1 MASTVSVAVVFG
13 FEDPDKEGTMSDTEK
28 GWRFSDWAPIRLI
41 TGKIRNKILLI
52 LLGTSLG
59 MVLIAGLALFAMELS
74 RKTINEAID
83 VDGKILQLSNDV
95 KHLILQARELDQK
108 YFLNYRK
115 LGFAN
120 AKAEYAD
127 TFEVQIN
134 QATEKLKQIVI
145 IAGGED
151 ATQAEAS
158 GIVKAVRTVTPYLEE
173 YNQDFLEAVI
183 LLEKRGNID
192 SGLEGDLV
200 KAGRAIET
208 ILTEAGAND
217 LQVALL
223 TIRRHEKN
231 YLLRGGQQYLNLVLA
246 AIDRMKQQ
254 TTVSALSPEIQQD
267 VLDLI
272 KKYSVDFNKLVSAD
286 QQIANLSKFYRSA
299 FNKTF
304 PEIQTILDVGQSNQ
318 EANVEEIKRINDLT
332 FKVVIGAS
340 LFTIFL
346 AILAGFL
353 FSNRLT
359 SQIDKIMEMFG
370 SIGIGDFSARA
381 EVVSK
386 DELGE
391 MAESMNAM
399 LDNTLTLIQS
409 RDERDAIQAS
419 IMRLLNEIS
428 DLADGDLTARAEV
441 TEEITGAI
449 ADSFNAMAT
458 QLSEV
463 VKGVKRSAAE
473 VAQSSNEV
481 EQSTRDLAE
490 FSEKQAEKIQ
500 AAIVTI
506 KDLANAIQNISRHA
520 GMTAEVSNKAQLS
533 AQEGSLAVKKTNEAM
548 TAIKDNMRGT
558 ARTIKRLGE
567 SSQEIGNITQII
579 NDIADRTSI
588 LALNA
593 SIQAA
598 MAGDA
603 GRGFAVVAEE
613 VQRLAERSAGSTKQI
628 ETLVSGIQN
637 EITEAA
643 ASMERSIQYVVTG
656 TELSDEAF
664 SKLMEI
670 EDVSKQL
677 AETINDISSTAEQK
691 SQDSERIA
699 DMMEEVGALTT
710 QTTGATKNTVVSMER
725 IASTSKRLE
734 ESISTFKLEEDEA
747 AV

>member
-1 MASTVSVAVVFG
+1 
-13 FEDPDKEGTMSDTEK
+13 MSDTEK
-28 GWRFSDWAPIRLI
+28 RWRFGDLAPIRLI
-41 TGKIRNKILLI
+41 TGKIRNKVILI

-59 MVLIAGLALFAMELS
+59 MVLIAGLALYAMELS
-74 RKTINEAID
+74 RQTINEAID
-83 VDGKILQLSNDV
+83 IDGKILELSNDV
-95 KHLILQARELDQK
+95 KHHVLQARELDQK

-115 LGFAN
+115 LGFVN
-120 AKAEYAD
+120 SKAEYAD
-127 TFEVQIN
+127 KFEAQIS
-134 QATEKLKQIVI
+134 QAAEKLKGIVKL
-145 IAGGED
+145 AGGEENS
-151 ATQAEAS
+151 QAGKA
-158 GIVKAVRTVTPYLEE
+158 IAQAVRTVTPYLEE
-173 YNQDFLEAVI
+173 YNQDFLEAVF

-192 SGLEGDLV
+192 TGLEGKLLQAARGAE
-200 KAGRAIET
+200 K
-208 ILTEAGAND
+208 ILTEANAAD
-217 LQVALL
+217 MQLTLL
-223 TIRRHEKN
+223 SIRRHEKN
-231 YLLRGGQQYLNLVLA
+231 YQIRGGRQYIANITELLGV
-246 AIDRMKQQ
+246 MKQQ
-254 TTVSALSPEIQQD
+254 VTASALPADSQQQ
-267 VLDLI
+267 LI
-272 KKYSVDFNKLVSAD
+272 SLVDQYAADFDALVKAD

-299 FNKTF
+299 YNKTF
-304 PEIQTILDVGQSNQ
+304 PEIQTILDIEKAEQA
-318 EANVEEIKRINDLT
+318 ANIAEIKEINDLT
-332 FKVVIGAS
+332 FKVVVGAS
-340 LFTIFL
+340 AATI
-346 AILAGFL
+346 ILALLGAL
-353 FSNRLT
+353 VFSNRLT
-359 SQIDKIMEMFG
+359 RQIDKIMEMFG

-381 EVVSK
+381 EVVSN

-428 DLADGDLTARAEV
+428 DLADGDLTVRAEV

-463 VKGVKRSAAE
+463 VKRVKQSAAE
-473 VAQSSNEV
+473 VSQSTSEV
-481 EQSTRDLAE
+481 GQSTRDLAE
-490 FSEKQAEKIQ
+490 YSDKQAEKIR
-500 AAIVTI
+500 AAVGTI
-506 KDLANAIQNISRHA
+506 KDLADAIQDISRNA
-520 GMTAEVSNKAQLS
+520 GMTAEVSNKAKLS

-643 ASMERSIQYVVTG
+643 ASMERSIQYVVSG

-670 EDVSKQL
+670 ENVSRQL
-677 AETINDISSTAEQK
+677 AETINAISAAAEQK
-691 SQDSERIA
+691 SQDSELIA
-699 DMMEEVGALTT
+699 EMMEEVGALTEK
-710 QTTGATKNTVVSMER
+710 TTDATKNTVASMER
-725 IASTSKRLE
+725 ITSTAHSLV
-734 ESISTFKLEEDEA
+734 ESIATFKLEDEPA
-747 AV
+747 A

>member
-1 MASTVSVAVVFG
+1 
-13 FEDPDKEGTMSDTEK
+13 MSDTEK
-28 GWRFSDWAPIRLI
+28 RWRFGDLAPIRLI
-41 TGKIRNKILLI
+41 TGKIRNKVILI

-59 MVLIAGLALFAMELS
+59 MVLIAGLALYAMELS
-74 RKTINEAID
+74 RQTINEVID
-83 VDGKILQLSNDV
+83 IDGKILELSNDV
-95 KHLILQARELDQK
+95 KHHVLQARELDQK

-115 LGFAN
+115 LGFVN
-120 AKAEYAD
+120 SKAEYAD
-127 TFEVQIN
+127 KFEAQIS
-134 QATEKLKQIVI
+134 QAAEKLKGIVKL
-145 IAGGED
+145 AGGEENS
-151 ATQAEAS
+151 QAGKA
-158 GIVKAVRTVTPYLEE
+158 IAQAVRTVTPYLEE
-173 YNQDFLEAVI
+173 YNQDFLEAVF

-192 SGLEGDLV
+192 TGLEGKLLQAARGAE
-200 KAGRAIET
+200 K
-208 ILTEAGAND
+208 ILTEANAAD
-217 LQVALL
+217 MQLTLL
-223 TIRRHEKN
+223 SIRRHEKN
-231 YLLRGGQQYLNLVLA
+231 YQIRGGRQYIANITELLGV
-246 AIDRMKQQ
+246 MKQQ
-254 TTVSALSPEIQQD
+254 VTASALPADSQQQ
-267 VLDLI
+267 LI
-272 KKYSVDFNKLVSAD
+272 SLVDQYAADFDALVKAD
-286 QQIANLSKFYRSA
+286 QQIANLSKFYRLA
-299 FNKTF
+299 YNKTF
-304 PEIQTILDVGQSNQ
+304 PEIQTILDIEKAEQA
-318 EANVEEIKRINDLT
+318 ANIAEIKEINDLT
-332 FKVVIGAS
+332 FKVVVGAS
-340 LFTIFL
+340 AATI
-346 AILAGFL
+346 ILALLGAL
-353 FSNRLT
+353 VFSNRLT
-359 SQIDKIMEMFG
+359 RQIDKIMEMFG

-381 EVVSK
+381 EVVSN

-428 DLADGDLTARAEV
+428 DLADGDLTVRAEV

-463 VKGVKRSAAE
+463 VKRVKQSAAE
-473 VAQSSNEV
+473 VSQSTSEV
-481 EQSTRDLAE
+481 GQSTRDLAE
-490 FSEKQAEKIQ
+490 YSDKQAEKIR
-500 AAIVTI
+500 AAVGTI
-506 KDLANAIQNISRHA
+506 KDLADAIQDISRNA
-520 GMTAEVSNKAQLS
+520 GMTAEVSNKAKLS

-643 ASMERSIQYVVTG
+643 ASMERSIQYVVSG

-670 EDVSKQL
+670 ENVSRQL
-677 AETINDISSTAEQK
+677 AETINAISAAAEQK
-691 SQDSERIA
+691 SQDSELIA
-699 DMMEEVGALTT
+699 EMMEEVGALTEK
-710 QTTGATKNTVVSMER
+710 TTDATKNTVASMER
-725 IASTSKRLE
+725 ITSTAHSLV
-734 ESISTFKLEEDEA
+734 ESIATFKLEDEPA
-747 AV
+747 A

>member
-1 MASTVSVAVVFG
+1 
-13 FEDPDKEGTMSDTEK
+13 MSDTEK
-28 GWRFSDWAPIRLI
+28 RWRFGDLAPIRLI
-41 TGKIRNKILLI
+41 TGKIRNKVILI

-59 MVLIAGLALFAMELS
+59 MVLIAGLALYAMELS
-74 RKTINEAID
+74 RQTINEAID
-83 VDGKILQLSNDV
+83 IDGKILELSNDV
-95 KHLILQARELDQK
+95 KHHVLQARELDQK

-115 LGFAN
+115 LGFVN
-120 AKAEYAD
+120 SKAEYAD
-127 TFEVQIN
+127 KFEAQIS
-134 QATEKLKQIVI
+134 QAAEKLKGIVKL
-145 IAGGED
+145 AGGEENS
-151 ATQAEAS
+151 QAGKA
-158 GIVKAVRTVTPYLEE
+158 IAQAVRTVTPYLEE
-173 YNQDFLEAVI
+173 YNQDFLEAVF

-192 SGLEGDLV
+192 TGLEGKLLQAARGAE
-200 KAGRAIET
+200 K
-208 ILTEAGAND
+208 ILTEANAAD
-217 LQVALL
+217 MQLTLL
-223 TIRRHEKN
+223 SIRRHEKN
-231 YLLRGGQQYLNLVLA
+231 YQIRGGRQYIANITELLGV
-246 AIDRMKQQ
+246 MKQQ
-254 TTVSALSPEIQQD
+254 VTASALPADSQQQ
-267 VLDLI
+267 LI
-272 KKYSVDFNKLVSAD
+272 SLVDQYAADFDALVKAD

-299 FNKTF
+299 YNKTF
-304 PEIQTILDVGQSNQ
+304 PEIQTILDIEKAEQA
-318 EANVEEIKRINDLT
+318 ANIAEIKEINDLT
-332 FKVVIGAS
+332 FKVVVGAS
-340 LFTIFL
+340 AATI
-346 AILAGFL
+346 ILALLGAL
-353 FSNRLT
+353 VFSNRLT
-359 SQIDKIMEMFG
+359 RQIDKIMEMFG

-381 EVVSK
+381 EVVSN

-428 DLADGDLTARAEV
+428 DLADGDLTVRAEV

-463 VKGVKRSAAE
+463 VKRVKLSAAE
-473 VAQSSNEV
+473 VSQSTSEV
-481 EQSTRDLAE
+481 GQSTRDLAE
-490 FSEKQAEKIQ
+490 YSDKQAEKIR
-500 AAIVTI
+500 AAVGTI
-506 KDLANAIQNISRHA
+506 KDLADAIQDISRNA
-520 GMTAEVSNKAQLS
+520 GMTAEVSNKAKLS

-643 ASMERSIQYVVTG
+643 ASMERSIQYVVSG

-670 EDVSKQL
+670 ENVSRQL
-677 AETINDISSTAEQK
+677 AETINAISAAAEQK
-691 SQDSERIA
+691 SQDSELIA
-699 DMMEEVGALTT
+699 EMMEEVGALTEK
-710 QTTGATKNTVVSMER
+710 TTDATKNTVASMER
-725 IASTSKRLE
+725 ITSTAHRLV
-734 ESISTFKLEEDEA
+734 ESIATFKLEDEPA
-747 AV
+747 A

>member
-1 MASTVSVAVVFG
+1 MVYG
-13 FEDPDKEGTMSDTEK
+13 IEDPDKEGTMSDTEK

-41 TGKIRNKILLI
+41 TGKIRNKLILI

-59 MVLIAGLALFAMELS
+59 MVLIAGLALYAMDLS

-83 VDGKILQLSNDV
+83 IDGRILELSNDV
-95 KHLILQARELDQK
+95 KHLVLQARELDQK

-115 LGFAN
+115 LGFVN

-127 TFEVQIN
+127 KFEAQSG
-134 QATEKLKQIVI
+134 QAAEKLKEIVKLAG
-145 IAGGED
+145 AGGDPTVGKAVTE
-151 ATQAEAS
+151 
-158 GIVKAVRTVTPYLEE
+158 AVRTVTPYLEE
-173 YNQDFLEAVI
+173 YSQDFLEAVF
-183 LLEKRGNID
+183 LLEKRGNVD
-192 SGLEGDLV
+192 SGLEGKLLQAARD
-200 KAGRAIET
+200 IET
-208 ILTEAGAND
+208 ILVDANARD
-217 LQVALL
+217 IQLSLL

-231 YLLRGGQQYLNLVLA
+231 YLIRGGRQYVGDVTES
-246 AIDRMKQQ
+246 IEKMKQQ
-254 TTVSALSPEIQQD
+254 TAASTLPADIQQR
-267 VLDLI
+267 VSGLI
-272 KKYSVDFNKLVSAD
+272 EQYAAGFDELVKAD

-304 PEIQTILDVGQSNQ
+304 PEIQTILDIEKAKQV
-318 EANVEEIKRINDLT
+318 ANVAEIRRINDLT
-332 FKVVIGAS
+332 FKVVVGAS
-340 LFTIFL
+340 AATI
-346 AILAGFL
+346 ILALLATLL

-359 SQIDKIMEMFG
+359 SQIDKIMDMFG

-463 VKGVKRSAAE
+463 VKGVKLSAAE
-473 VAQSSNEV
+473 VS
-481 EQSTRDLAE
+481 QSTDEVGQSTKDLAE

-506 KDLANAIQNISRHA
+506 KDLANAIQNISQHA

-643 ASMERSIQYVVTG
+643 ASMERSIQYVVR
-656 TELSDEAF
+656 
-664 SKLMEI
+664 
-670 EDVSKQL
+670 
-677 AETINDISSTAEQK
+677 
-691 SQDSERIA
+691 ERNCP
-699 DMMEEVGALTT
+699 MRP
-710 QTTGATKNTVVSMER
+710 S
-725 IASTSKRLE
+725 AS
-734 ESISTFKLEEDEA
+734 
-747 AV
+747 